1 MQYSVYSS
9 PQAAFDA
16 VRNIPD
22 WCELKKKYDK
32 CSTQI
37 DWMNWQW
44 QSYNTKWNGG
54 TFEEVEAKFNGDHGY
69 EATLLAHVEES
80 LKSAEFFKKRF
91 HFQNRLT
98 CGQRVDIA
106 RYLAGDSRCWSSVR
120 RRAVK
125 NFAVRVFAPMGG
137 LSSVTP
143 KMMRVCGA
151 LTCAVCEALEQ
162 NGIGVEVWA
171 TCECSR
177 NFIMRKDIPWIEF
190 KLREDSSWT
199 DICHMVKV
207 KDSSQYTDY
216 GMVSYVT
223 GDNGFYRNVI
233 FKDRIL
239 MGCKLLEQGAVFGQ
253 CGASRNFD
261 EKNIPPDEDFD
272 SSTDIVLPRIYD
284 MEEAKY
290 WLEHKFTKSFNK
302 IEERRANEEVA

>member
-1 MQYSVYSS
+1 MQYSVYAS

-16 VRNIPD
+16 VRNEPPWGD
-22 WCELKKKYDK
+22 LVYKYND
-32 CSTQI
+32 CARQI
-37 DWMNWQW
+37 DNMKYQW
-44 QSYNTKWNGG
+44 RSFNEKWNGG
-54 TFEEVEAKFNGDHGY
+54 TFEDVEKKFNGDHGY
-69 EATLLAHVEES
+69 EAKLIAHVEES

-91 HFQNRLT
+91 VFQNRLT
-98 CGQRVDIA
+98 CGQRVDIS

-120 RRAVK
+120 RKSTR

-171 TCECSR
+171 TCECAR
-177 NFIMRKDIPWIEF
+177 NFIIRNDVKW
-190 KLREDSSWT
+190 EDFSLKSDKSWT
-199 DICHMVKV
+199 DICHMVKI

-233 FKDRIL
+233 FKDRVL
-239 MGCKLLEQGAVFGQ
+239 MGCKLLDQGAVFGEV
-253 CGASRNFD
+253 GASRNFD
-261 EKNIPPDEDFD
+261 ADNIPQSEDFD

-284 MEEAKY
+284 ITEAEV
-290 WLEHKFTKSFNK
+290 WLKTKFTKSFNK

>member
-16 VRNIPD
+16 VRNIPN
-22 WCELKKKYDK
+22 WEELVGRYEECER
-32 CSTQI
+32 QI
-37 DWMNWQW
+37 DNMRLQW
-44 QSYNTKWNGG
+44 DSYNTKWNGG

-137 LSSVTP
+137 LSNVTP

-177 NFIMRKDIPWIEF
+177 NFIMRTDVRYEEF
-190 KLREDSSWT
+190 ALKGDASWT

-239 MGCKLLEQGAVFGQ
+239 MGCKLLDQGAVFGQ
-253 CGASRNFD
+253 VGASRNFD

-284 MEEAKY
+284 MDEAKY
-290 WLEHKFTKSFNK
+290 WLEHKFAKSFNK